1 MKNVILLVALLFT
14 GAVMADELNYN
25 VVSISAEA
33 ERDVPN
39 DLMMVQLMVE
49 HQDSSAAKVSQ
60 QVNQDM
66 SWALKQLKGEKALKY
81 ETQQYSTYPMYD
93 KHKIKGWQASQQ
105 LAIESEDFEKL
116 SEVILVLQAKLQ
128 VKNMSFA
135 PTKRTKKKVEDELVA
150 EALSAFK
157 KRAKLV
163 QDNLDADGY
172 KMVNVNV
179 NTHGNYAPVY
189 YSGRPSMKMRSM
201 AMESA
206 PAVEGGTSTM
216 QVNVNGQIQLQ

>member
-1 MKNVILLVALLFT
+1 
-14 GAVMADELNYN
+14 MADELNYN
-25 VVSISAEA
+25 LVSISAEA

-49 HQDSSAAKVSQ
+49 HQDNSAAKVSQ

-66 SWALKQLKGEKALKY
+66 NWALKKLKGEKTLKY
-81 ETQQYSTYPMYD
+81 ETQQYSTYPVYD
-93 KHKIKGWQASQQ
+93 KHKIKGWRASQQ

-150 EALSAFK
+150 EALDAFK

-163 QDNLDADGY
+163 QENMAASGY
-172 KMVNVNV
+172 KMVNVHV
-179 NTHGNYAPVY
+179 NTQGNYAPVY
-189 YSGRPSMKMRSM
+189 AARSNMKVRTMS
-201 AMESA
+201 MESA